1 MANGKENLIVPN
13 TVKQIPFQKVLYF
26 FLTKMIIG
34 IGVIV
39 LLVALVEWLHSLV
52 LDKTNLSDA
61 VKALIVSVA
70 QAFIATA
77 GYIFVFRVYEKRR
90 IHELSAA
97 LFMKNATMG
106 FLTGLILQSLF
117 ILIIY
122 LAGTF
127 LIVQVNPV
135 STLISP
141 FAFALTAGFVA
152 EIILIGIVFRLLEQ
166 QTGTLI
172 ALLIFIILF
181 ATLHV
186 NVKGATLVSIGAT
199 AMQAGLLLPA
209 SFVFSR
215 NLWLPVF
222 LHFGWDFAEPGI
234 FGGINPSSSLTQGL
248 LASKIA
254 GNSLLT
260 GGETGPQDSLSS
272 LLLCLVLGLI
282 FLSLAKRKS
291 NFLKP
296 YWRTTATNKGEYK
309 ILQTK

>member
-1 MANGKENLIVPN
+1 MV
-13 TVKQIPFQKVLYF
+13 
-26 FLTKMIIG
+26 IG

-39 LLVALVEWLHSLV
+39 LLVALVEWLHSLI
-52 LDKTNLSDA
+52 LNKTNLPDD
-61 VKALIVSVA
+61 VKALIVSGA
-70 QAFIATA
+70 EAFIATA
-77 GYIFVFRVYEKRR
+77 GYIFVFRIYEKRR

-97 LFMKNATMG
+97 LFMKNAAMG
-106 FLTGLILQSLF
+106 FLTGMILQSLF
-117 ILIIY
+117 ILIVY

-127 LIVQVNPV
+127 LVVHVNPV
-135 STLISP
+135 SALIRP

-172 ALLIFIILF
+172 ALFVFIILF
-181 ATLHV
+181 AVLHI
-186 NVKGATLVSIGAT
+186 NVKGATVVSIAAT

-209 SFVFSR
+209 TFVFSR

-234 FGGINPSSSLTQGL
+234 FGGINPSTSLAQGL
-248 LASKIA
+248 LTSKIA

-272 LLLCLVLGLI
+272 LLFCLALGLI
-282 FLSLAKRKS
+282 FLSLAKRKN

-296 YWRTTATNKGEYK
+296 SWRTTATNKGEYK